1 MKCRISFIVIM
12 LFSLFPSIALA
23 ETFPTAEID
32 ALFADRNYAEA
43 ASRLQD
49 ALTQTPDNADYLAYL
64 LGNALFYQKEY
75 AQAIERF
82 QQFAADYPQS
92 KWLPKA
98 LFRQADCYLA
108 LKQFQQAGDIYLPQV
123 TQLVSAER
131 KERVAAVYLD
141 FATAYF
147 SGEWV
152 KDQDEPG
159 LEKTPDYARAKVF
172 YELALQLELSPA
184 KSEDIRLN
192 AARCAYELTNYDEA
206 ITLLTAL
213 QKEMPEGTLR
223 ARTAYY
229 LGQSYL
235 KQGNLPQARRVFRD
249 FAADFP
255 QDEHA
260 PEVAFLLSRAF
271 RIPTP
276 ASTEELE
283 LGVKSL
289 QEFVAAYSADKRASQ
304 AEYEIGLSYY
314 NFGRLDA
321 AASALTAFIQKH
333 AAVATPPT
341 AAETAVAP
349 EKADEWLT
357 AEQTLPLARFYLGSV
372 YQRQRKFQDAIAV
385 WQEFLQTHPSHN
397 LWNEAQRQIV
407 ETEYLIAAN
416 LRQEKQFDAARDAFE
431 QFLNAHPLDPRNPD
445 IMFQIGDMLREQE
458 AYQDAVAQWKRA
470 VSKYPQTDPASQ
482 AQFEIGQLL
491 ESKLL
496 KFEEA
501 FEAYKQVTWGSHYG
515 AAQERMSAMQ
525 AKRLAVQTER
535 VFRSN
540 ETPALKVTT
549 RNIETLTLKMY
560 KVDLETYF
568 RKNQT
573 VGGVES
579 LDIALIDPD
588 KTWQETI
595 ADYEKYREFE
605 NRFVMQFAE
614 PGAYLVTCSEESVEG
629 GVGYEATTLVLVSDL
644 DVIVK
649 TTKRD
654 ALVFAENMRTGAAYP
669 GVKFL
674 FSDGAKIFY
683 EGATQPDGVFHAAL
697 KELKETQNLRVFAFD
712 GKHYAASALG
722 LDQLQFVEG
731 VSARGY
737 IYTDRP
743 AYRPGQ
749 QVSVKGI
756 LREADEA
763 GNLRVPQ
770 LPENARYAV
779 QIQNSQGATI
789 FQDDVALSEF
799 GTFAVDATLNAAA
812 PTGEYRIFAQRDDQ
826 PPFSGAFVVEEYKL
840 EKIKLT
846 LETDREVYF
855 RGETITGK
863 IRAAYYYGEPAREK
877 SVSYTLGNV
886 ELLAAKT
893 DRNGEIAFTLD
904 TRDFTESQPV
914 TIFAR
919 LDEESVQAGK
929 TVFLATRGFSCEVA
943 TLRDVYLVNE
953 DIEATVKTTDPAG
966 KPTQETLTFG
976 VFKLEKSPS
985 GETSERKISE
995 QQVTTGAD
1003 GSGKALLKLADG
1015 GDYMLRAEG
1024 RDRFEN
1030 PVSGESRLFISGK
1043 DDEIKLRILTDAE
1056 EFKVGDAPEI
1066 RLSSNAADGLALL
1079 TYEGETMLSYQILNL
1094 KNGVNPLTL
1103 AIGSELAPNFTLS
1116 AAQME
1121 GNKFHEAQKYF
1132 AVLRQLNVA
1141 LTVKRADAE
1150 AAPEFFQPKENV
1162 TVEILTTDQ
1171 NGKPVP
1177 AELSLAMIDEA
1188 LYARYA
1194 ESALPIRAFFYDQKR
1209 ESASQIA
1216 TSCTFRFDA
1225 ETKELVSEL
1234 LDEEARIEE
1243 ETVLLAPEPAV
1254 MSGEFDGNMLAGRMD
1269 EAPVLNAPGQKVRAS
1284 LAKDKKEA
1292 MLADALEPAKPM
1304 EAGRDEAGAFL
1315 AALREYFPETGYWNP
1330 RIVTDENGKATVTVT
1345 LPDSTTEW
1353 RFTSRGVTRETLV
1366 GETTAGI
1373 VTKLPFFA
1381 DMKTPPVFL
1390 EGDKATLLASVQNS
1404 SGAEQQVNL
1413 TFSAQL
1419 DGAVIA
1425 QQEQTVAAPDKQLAE
1440 TAYRLDLS
1448 GITPPVAGS
1457 TLTLELSA
1465 AAGQW
1470 QDRIRREVAARAWGA
1485 EFSASKSGAATD
1497 DASVNIALPA
1507 GRPYISQALTIL
1519 LNPSVDRTLLDLI
1532 DDRPWPCKEPSSSSI
1547 HQAQIVLNV
1556 LRYLERDNL
1565 TPSPSP
1571 KERGEALSFG
1581 EGLGGVSAAQIADLR
1596 QRLKGLL
1603 NAVEQQQNADG
1614 GWNWTGLRTFSDLFI
1629 AADAV
1634 SLLADAKRAGF
1645 AVRPDVLQ
1653 NGLNYV
1659 KQQFQAASD
1668 NDVKTYLL
1676 YAMTAAGDVD
1686 FAHVNRVYRERNSL
1700 HTAGL
1705 ALLALT
1711 SAAMNRPEI
1720 GAELSG
1726 MLTARATTQTN
1737 DATGATM
1744 IFWASDSTLRSMEGE
1759 VETTALALLA
1769 LQKTTPQAPQIP
1781 QAMAWLDAQRRWMG
1795 WGSTRANAR
1804 IAPVLLEYFTASQ
1817 FAENRYALKISVNG
1831 KPLDTLSVN
1840 GEQAAQTL
1848 RVPAELLNDGE
1859 NRVDFEFD
1867 GRGAFQYVCVLTGV
1881 SRELAETHQYFDV
1894 KRYYEP
1900 APLLYDGREIQ
1911 RGFSVLDGS
1920 YETWRNPVTQIPLGG
1935 FTRVTVEYN
1944 RRQFDYDRPYM
1955 NQPILIEEP
1964 LPAGAMALEQSIQGD
1979 LLDHEIRDGKLML
1992 YPNNANYGT
2001 ITYDLY
2007 GYLPGAFRVLPTKVS
2022 TPYLPERFD
2031 YAAPYDMTVLE
2042 RGQAI
2047 SETYKKTPDELYYLG
2062 KALFDDKRRADAR
2075 PLLSELFEQYRLESE
2090 PYRDT
2095 AKMLMYIAIDER
2107 NSRDIVRFFEVL
2119 KEKYPDLVLS
2129 FADILQVAQA
2139 YRDIQEHE
2147 RAVQVLRAT
2156 AEASF
2161 LKDVQVSG
2169 TLEAQG
2175 KFLPSVEYTRNTLLE
2190 YPDAPVTETAFYG
2203 LSQLLYTEAETLR
2216 DAPQSKRG
2224 KLSRN
2229 ELLQGAIAM
2238 LQEFLTRYP
2247 EQKIADEV
2255 SFSLANAYLDSE
2267 EFERVVALARQFRQ
2281 RYPQSP
2287 YLSAYEYLEGYA
2299 DFELERYDESLQ
2311 LCRKVAT
2318 EKYPD
2323 RQGNLV
2329 ESDHKYLAMYLMG
2342 QMYHAMGK
2350 PEQAIAEYAKVKER
2364 FPDANEAMTYFTK
2377 KLLEF
2382 EEVTTFSPGET
2393 IGIALRYRNI
2403 KDVNL
2408 LAYRV
2413 DLMKFYL
2420 LQKNL
2425 ENVAAINLA
2434 GITPYHQ
2441 ATAHLGEGKD
2451 YAEKTQTLALPLQEE
2466 GAYLV
2471 TAKEAETDASGL
2483 VLISPLRLEVEEDAQ
2498 SGRVRVNVI
2507 NSATNRYEN
2516 NAHVKVIG
2524 ANDAEFISGSTDLR
2538 GIFIADNIHGAVT
2551 VIARK
2556 GNQYAFYRGKTDLQ
2570 PQQSDIMPQSPMDMR
2585 SQATQY
2591 LRESN
2596 MMIQQQGAGYLR
2608 QQLYQNTQQGVEVQ
2622 ATY

>member
-1 MKCRISFIVIM
+1 
-12 LFSLFPSIALA
+12 
-23 ETFPTAEID
+23 
-32 ALFADRNYAEA
+32 
-43 ASRLQD
+43 
-49 ALTQTPDNADYLAYL
+49 
-64 LGNALFYQKEY
+64 
-75 AQAIERF
+75 
-82 QQFAADYPQS
+82 
-92 KWLPKA
+92 
-98 LFRQADCYLA
+98 
-108 LKQFQQAGDIYLPQV
+108 
-123 TQLVSAER
+123 
-131 KERVAAVYLD
+131 
-141 FATAYF
+141 
-147 SGEWV
+147 
-152 KDQDEPG
+152 
-159 LEKTPDYARAKVF
+159 
-172 YELALQLELSPA
+172 
-184 KSEDIRLN
+184 
-192 AARCAYELTNYDEA
+192 
-206 ITLLTAL
+206 
-213 QKEMPEGTLR
+213 
-223 ARTAYY
+223 
-229 LGQSYL
+229 
-235 KQGNLPQARRVFRD
+235 
-249 FAADFP
+249 
-255 QDEHA
+255 
-260 PEVAFLLSRAF
+260 
-271 RIPTP
+271 
-276 ASTEELE
+276 
-283 LGVKSL
+283 
-289 QEFVAAYSADKRASQ
+289 
-304 AEYEIGLSYY
+304 
-314 NFGRLDA
+314 
-321 AASALTAFIQKH
+321 
-333 AAVATPPT
+333 
-341 AAETAVAP
+341 
-349 EKADEWLT
+349 
-357 AEQTLPLARFYLGSV
+357 
-372 YQRQRKFQDAIAV
+372 
-385 WQEFLQTHPSHN
+385 LQTHPSHSF
-397 LWNEAQRQIV
+397 WNEAQRQIV

-416 LRQEKQFDAARDAFE
+416 LLQEKQFDAARAAFE

-491 ESKLL
+491 ETKLL

-560 KVDLETYF
+560 QVDLETYF

-573 VGGVES
+573 TGGVES

-595 ADYEKYREFE
+595 ANYEKYREFE
-605 NRFVMQFAE
+605 NRFVMQFGE

-674 FSDGAKIFY
+674 FSDGAKIFH
-683 EGATQPDGVFHAAL
+683 EGATQADGVFHAAL

-712 GKHYAASALG
+712 GKHYAASSLG
-722 LDQLQFVEG
+722 LDALQFVEG

-749 QVSVKGI
+749 QVNVKGI
-756 LREADEA
+756 LREADAA
-763 GNLRVPQ
+763 GNLHVPQ
-770 LPENARYAV
+770 LAENARYAV
-779 QIQNSQGATI
+779 RIENSQGATI

-812 PTGEYRIFAQRDDQ
+812 PTGEYRIFALRGDQ
-826 PPFSGAFVVEEYKL
+826 QPFSGAFLVEEYKL

-893 DRNGEIAFTLD
+893 DLNGEIPFTLN

-995 QQVTTGAD
+995 QQVATGAD
-1003 GSGKALLKLADG
+1003 GSGKALFELADG
-1015 GDYMLRAEG
+1015 GDYVLRAEG

-1030 PVSGESRLFISGK
+1030 PVSGETRLFISGK

-1056 EFKVGDAPEI
+1056 EFKVGDTPEV

-1079 TYEGETMLSYQILNL
+1079 TYEGETMLSYQILSL

-1121 GNKFHEAQKYF
+1121 GNKFHQAQKYF

-1141 LTVKRADAE
+1141 LSIKHAE
-1150 AAPEFFQPKENV
+1150 SAAAPDYFQPKESV

-1171 NGKPVP
+1171 NGQPVP
-1177 AELSLAMIDEA
+1177 AELSLAMVDEA

-1194 ESALPIRAFFYDQKR
+1194 ESAPPIRAFFYDQKR

-1216 TSCTFRFDA
+1216 TSCTFEFDA
-1225 ETKELVSEL
+1225 ETKELVSEI
-1234 LDEEARIEE
+1234 LDEEARFEE
-1243 ETVLLAPEPAV
+1243 ETITLSAGALQPMPAA
-1254 MSGEFDGNMLAGRMD
+1254 EFDNKLFSAEPV
-1269 EAPVLNAPGQKVRAS
+1269 EAPMARVAKVRGGEK
-1284 LAKDKKEA
+1284 KDKGEA
-1292 MLADALEPAKPM
+1292 MFADALKAAPKE
-1304 EAGRDEAGAFL
+1304 GRDEAGAFL
-1315 AALREYFPETGYWNP
+1315 AALRDYFPETGYWNP
-1330 RIVTDENGKATVTVT
+1330 RIVTDANGKATVTVT

-1353 RFTSRGVTRETLV
+1353 RFTSRGITRETLV

-1390 EGDKATLLASVQNS
+1390 EGDKATLLANVQNS

-1413 TFSAQL
+1413 SFSAQL
-1419 DGAVIA
+1419 DGAVVA
-1425 QQEQTVAAPDKQLAE
+1425 QQEQTVAAPDKQRTE
-1440 TAYRLDLS
+1440 SAYRLDLS
-1448 GITPPVAGS
+1448 GIAPPVAGS

-1470 QDRIRREVAARAWGA
+1470 LDRIRRDVNVRSWGA

-1497 DASVNIALPA
+1497 DASVTLALPA

-1519 LNPSVDRTLLDLI
+1519 LNPSVDRTLLDLM

-1547 HQAQIVLNV
+1547 HQAQIALNA
-1556 LRYLERDNL
+1556 LRYLERPGL
-1565 TPSPSP
+1565 S
-1571 KERGEALSFG
+1571 ER
-1581 EGLGGVSAAQIADLR
+1581 SAAQIADAR

-1614 GWNWTGLRTFSDLFI
+1614 GWNWTGFGQRSDLFI

-1634 SLLADAKRAGF
+1634 ALLAEAQRAGF
-1645 AVRPDVLQ
+1645 VLRPDVLQ

-1668 NDVKTYLL
+1668 NDMKTYLL

-1769 LQKTTPQAPQIP
+1769 LQKMTPQAPQIP

-1804 IAPVLLEYFTASQ
+1804 IAPMLLEYFTASQ

-1848 RVPAELLNDGE
+1848 RVPAELLLEGE

-1900 APLLYDGREIQ
+1900 APLLYNGREIQ

-1920 YETWRNPVTQIPLGG
+1920 YNTWRNPVTQIPLGG

-1964 LPAGAMALEQSIQGD
+1964 LPAGAMALEQSIQDD

-1992 YPNNANYGT
+1992 YPNNASYGT
-2001 ITYDLY
+2001 VTYDLY

-2062 KALFDDKRRADAR
+2062 KAMFDDKRRADAR

-2129 FADILQVAQA
+2129 FADILRVAQA
-2139 YRDIQEHE
+2139 YREIQEHE

-2175 KFLPSVEYTRNTLLE
+2175 KFLPSVEYTKNTLLE
-2190 YPDAPVTETAFYG
+2190 YPDLPVTETAFYG

-2224 KLSRN
+2224 KLSRS

-2238 LQEFLTRYP
+2238 LHEFLTRYP
-2247 EQKIADEV
+2247 EQRIADEV
-2255 SFSLANAYLDSE
+2255 SFSLANAYLDLE

-2311 LCRKVAT
+2311 LCRKVAA

-2350 PEQAIAEYAKVKER
+2350 PEQAIAEYAKVSDR
-2364 FPDANEAMTYFTK
+2364 FPDASEAMAYFTK
-2377 KLLEF
+2377 KLLKFDEA
-2382 EEVTTFSPGET
+2382 TTFSPGDA
-2393 IGIALRYRNI
+2393 IAIPLRYRNI

-2441 ATAHLGEGKD
+2441 ATAHLGDGKD
-2451 YAEKTQTLALPLQEE
+2451 YAEKTQSLALPLQEE

-2570 PQQSDIMPQSPMDMR
+2570 PQQGDVTIMPQAPLDMR
-2585 SQATQY
+2585 SQATQF

-2608 QQLYQNTQQGVEVQ
+2608 GQLYQNKQQGVEVQ

>member
-1 MKCRISFIVIM
+1 MKRIAFIFIT

-23 ETFPTAEID
+23 ETVSTTEID

-43 ASRLQD
+43 ASRLQA

-108 LKQFQQAGDIYLPQV
+108 LKQFQQAGEIYLPQV

-141 FATAYF
+141 FAEAYF

-223 ARTAYY
+223 VRTAYY

-289 QEFVAAYSADKRASQ
+289 QEFVAAYPADKRAAQ

-333 AAVATPPT
+333 AAIATTPT
-341 AAETAVAP
+341 AAETTTAP

-372 YQRQRKFQDAIAV
+372 YQRQRKFQDAITV
-385 WQEFLQTHPSHN
+385 WQEFLQTHPSHSF
-397 LWNEAQRQIV
+397 WNDAQRQII

-416 LRQEKQFDAARDAFE
+416 LRQEKQFDAARAAFE

-491 ESKLL
+491 ETKLL

-560 KVDLETYF
+560 QVDLETYF

-573 VGGVES
+573 TGGVES

-595 ADYEKYREFE
+595 ANYEKYREFE

-614 PGAYLVTCSEESVEG
+614 PGAYLVTCSEESIEG
-629 GVGYEATTLVLVSDL
+629 GVGYEATTLMLVSDL

-697 KELKETQNLRVFAFD
+697 SDLKTTQNLRVFAFD
-712 GKHYAASALG
+712 GKHYAASTLG
-722 LDQLQFVEG
+722 LDHLQFVEG

-749 QVSVKGI
+749 QVNVKGI
-756 LREADEA
+756 LREADAA

-770 LPENARYAV
+770 LAENVRYAV
-779 QIQNSQGATI
+779 RIENSQGATI
-789 FQDDVALSEF
+789 FQDDAPLSEF
-799 GTFAVDATLNAAA
+799 GTFALEMTLNAAA
-812 PTGEYRIFAQRDDQ
+812 PTGEYRIFAQRGDQ
-826 PPFSGAFVVEEYKL
+826 PPFSGAFLVEEYKL

-855 RGETITGK
+855 RGETISGK

-893 DRNGEIAFTLD
+893 DQNGEIAFTLD

-943 TLRDVYLVNE
+943 TLRDVYLVKE

-985 GETSERKISE
+985 GDTSERKISE
-995 QQVTTGAD
+995 QQVATGAD
-1003 GSGKALLKLADG
+1003 GSGKALFTLADG
-1015 GDYMLRAEG
+1015 GDYVLRAEG
-1024 RDRFEN
+1024 RDRFDN
-1030 PVSGESRLFISGK
+1030 PVSGETRLFISGK

-1056 EFKVGDAPEI
+1056 EFKVGDTPEV

-1079 TYEGETMLSYQILNL
+1079 TYEGETMLSYQILSL

-1121 GNKFHEAQKYF
+1121 GNKFHQAQKYF

-1141 LTVKRADAE
+1141 LSVKHAE
-1150 AAPEFFQPKENV
+1150 SASAPDYFQPKESV

-1171 NGKPVP
+1171 NGQPVP
-1177 AELSLAMIDEA
+1177 AELSLAMVDEA

-1194 ESALPIRAFFYDQKR
+1194 ESSPPIRAFFYDQKR

-1225 ETKELVSEL
+1225 ETKELVSEI
-1234 LDEEARIEE
+1234 LDEEARLEE
-1243 ETVLLAPEPAV
+1243 ETVVPGALQPMLSAEFDNKLFAEPA
-1254 MSGEFDGNMLAGRMD
+1254 
-1269 EAPVLNAPGQKVRAS
+1269 EAPVTRAAKVRGGEK
-1284 LAKDKKEA
+1284 KDKGEA
-1292 MLADALEPAKPM
+1292 FADALEAAPK
-1304 EAGRDEAGAFL
+1304 EGRDEAGAFL
-1315 AALREYFPETGYWNP
+1315 AALRDYFPETGYWNS
-1330 RIVTDENGKATVTVT
+1330 RIVTDANGKATVTVT

-1353 RFTSRGVTRETLV
+1353 RFMSRGVTREILV
-1366 GETTAGI
+1366 GEMTAGI

-1381 DMKTPPVFL
+1381 EMKTPPVFL
-1390 EGDKATLLASVQNS
+1390 EGDKATLLANVQNS

-1413 TFSAQL
+1413 SFSAQL
-1419 DGAVIA
+1419 DGAVVA
-1425 QQEQTVAAPDKQLAE
+1425 QQEQTVAAPDKQRTE
-1440 TAYRLDLS
+1440 SAYRLDLS
-1448 GITPPVAGS
+1448 GIAPPVAGS

-1470 QDRIRREVAARAWGA
+1470 QDRIRRDVSARAWGA
-1485 EFSASKSGAATD
+1485 EFSASKSGAAND
-1497 DASVNIALPA
+1497 DASVTLALPA
-1507 GRPYISQALTIL
+1507 GRPYVSQALTIL
-1519 LNPSVDRTLLDLI
+1519 LNPSVDRTLLDLM

-1547 HQAQIVLNV
+1547 HQAQILLNA
-1556 LRYLERDNL
+1556 LRYLEHANL
-1565 TPSPSP
+1565 TPDPSP
-1571 KERGEALSFG
+1571 TERGEALPVG
-1581 EGLGGVSAAQIADLR
+1581 EGLGGVSAAQIADVR

-1614 GWNWTGLRTFSDLFI
+1614 GWNWTGFGQRSDLFI

-1634 SLLADAKRAGF
+1634 SLLSDAKRAGF

-1659 KQQFQAASD
+1659 KQQFQATSD
-1668 NDVKTYLL
+1668 NDMKTYLL

-1711 SAAMNRPEI
+1711 AAAMNRPEI

-1737 DATGATM
+1737 DATGAAM

-1769 LQKTTPQAPQIP
+1769 LQKTTPRAPQIP

-1817 FAENRYALKISVNG
+1817 FAENRYALAISVNG
-1831 KPLDTLSVN
+1831 KPLDAISVN

-1848 RVPAELLNDGE
+1848 RVPAELLKEGE
-1859 NRVDFEFD
+1859 NRVDFKFD

-1900 APLLYDGREIQ
+1900 APLLYNGREIQ

-1920 YETWRNPVTQIPLGG
+1920 YSTWRNPVTQIPLGG
-1935 FTRVTVEYN
+1935 FARVTVEYN

-1955 NQPILIEEP
+1955 NQPLIIEEP

-1992 YPNNANYGT
+1992 YPNNASYGT
-2001 ITYDLY
+2001 VTYDLY

-2119 KEKYPDLVLS
+2119 KEKSPDLVLS
-2129 FADILQVAQA
+2129 FADILRVAQA

-2175 KFLPSVEYTRNTLLE
+2175 KFLPSVEYTKNTLLE
-2190 YPDAPVTETAFYG
+2190 YPDSPVTETAFYG

-2224 KLSRN
+2224 KLSRS

-2238 LQEFLTRYP
+2238 LHEFLTRYP
-2247 EQKIADEV
+2247 EQRIADEV
-2255 SFSLANAYLDSE
+2255 SFSLANAYLDLE
-2267 EFERVVALARQFRQ
+2267 AFERVVALAQQFRQ

-2311 LCRKVAT
+2311 LCRKVAA

-2350 PEQAIAEYAKVKER
+2350 PEQAIAEYAKVEDR
-2364 FPDANEAMTYFTK
+2364 FPDASEAMAYFTK
-2377 KLLEF
+2377 KLLKFDEA
-2382 EEVTTFSPGET
+2382 TTFSPGDA
-2393 IGIALRYRNI
+2393 IAIPLRYRNI

-2441 ATAHLGEGKD
+2441 ATAHLGDGKD
-2451 YAEKTQTLALPLQEE
+2451 YAEKTQSLALPLQEE

-2524 ANDAEFISGSTDLR
+2524 ANDAEFVSGSTDLR

-2570 PQQSDIMPQSPMDMR
+2570 PQQYEIMPQSQMDMR
-2585 SQATQY
+2585 SQATQF

-2608 QQLYQNTQQGVEVQ
+2608 GQLYQNKQQGVEVQ